1 MQLFLLALNLLFFL
15 NQSYVIG
22 NPAQVN
28 AFEPFQTTSRVSR
41 PLRNFSTHMITKCM
55 TWKSA
60 VILKATQRTN
70 NATPRRNVSYFPRCH
85 PKSSPA
91 KGRFHFLT
99 NFKYARS

>member
-41 PLRNFSTHMITKCM
+41 PLRNISTHMITKCM

-60 VILKATQRTN
+60 VKSNTKDQQRYTSTKCILFST
-70 NATPRRNVSYFPRCH
+70 
-85 PKSSPA
+85 KSP
-91 KGRFHFLT
+91 
-99 NFKYARS
+99 